1 MVVGGWAMNSYGR
14 GRATFDLDLAV
25 PRSVQDDLVGFLESA
40 GYETLHR
47 SSGYSNHLHPSPD
60 WGRVDVIYVRDETE
74 ARLFRDAVLRPVLPD
89 RSALVPKPTHLVAMK
104 VTAMKHD
111 PSRRLDEL
119 ADIRA
124 LLRLSGTDP
133 KEVREY
139 FVRDGLLDDYEQITK
154 TS

>member
-1 MVVGGWAMNSYGR
+1 
-14 GRATFDLDLAV
+14 
-25 PRSVQDDLVGFLESA
+25 
-40 GYETLHR
+40 
-47 SSGYSNHLHPSPD
+47 
-60 WGRVDVIYVRDETE
+60 
-74 ARLFRDAVLRPVLPD
+74 
-89 RSALVPKPTHLVAMK
+89 
-104 VTAMKHD
+104 MKHD

-133 KEVREY
+133 EEVREY